1 MSIEYHN
8 ADFTSKR
15 FLYDLGTSLN
25 KIRVNVEVI
34 FYVSLSLSM
43 FSYISMTYIFR
54 QYLKKW
60 RKKIGKEKES
70 ILQNIF
76 NNNVLRM
83 SVDTNKKH
91 SLR

>member
-1 MSIEYHN
+1 
-8 ADFTSKR
+8 
-15 FLYDLGTSLN
+15 
-25 KIRVNVEVI
+25 
-34 FYVSLSLSM
+34 M
-43 FSYISMTYIFR
+43 FSYISMTYIFS

>member
-1 MSIEYHN
+1 M
-8 ADFTSKR
+8 F
-15 FLYDLGTSLN
+15 
-25 KIRVNVEVI
+25 
-34 FYVSLSLSM
+34 LSLSM
-43 FSYISMTYIFR
+43 FSYISMTYIFS